1 MSAFRRWFRNS
12 RFYHLYNFK
21 DDLARGRLML
31 LFSTGF
37 GNLAAVLT
45 TGLFYTG
52 FLIDNG
58 INLTNIG
65 IITFLPSLASLF
77 TLLAPSILE
86 RFPKRK
92 WILAAGKFLYYAVYI
107 LGGTLV
113 PILVHDYTTKVILF
127 AVTVLL
133 GHSFNAIVTSGYT
146 SWHINLMPESVRAE
160 HFGINSIVGNVS
172 AQGFGFL
179 FALVVDAMPPEVAAN
194 TIVLLRYAGFAAG
207 VVDVF
212 ILTRPVEFAYEKLAE
227 RPKLRDIFVLPLKNR
242 KFSMCILV
250 IVTWTFVANLPNSV
264 INYRLLEQLHI
275 SYSTIQFIN
284 VLFPLVLAICL
295 GPCRRLLNRFGW
307 LEVFAVGGVIECI
320 SFIAY
325 GFVAPENVKWLFPVV
340 RITQHFISAGLTNIP
355 FSNMQYMNL
364 PAEGRTN
371 YMSFYILSAN
381 IAASLGMMIGTWF
394 VALFPD
400 LSFPLLGISIGNIQL
415 LQIAE
420 GVGMG
425 IVSVGTYLLRSRI
438 LPGDGSYEGRPAR
451 RK

>member
-1 MSAFRRWFRNS
+1 MSAFKRWFRS
-12 RFYHLYNFK
+12 TRFYQLYNFK

-92 WILAAGKFLYYAVYI
+92 WILAAGKLLYYTIYI

-113 PILVHDYTTKVILF
+113 PMLVHDYTTKVILF

-146 SWHINLMPESVRAE
+146 AWHINLMPESVRAE
-160 HFGINSIVGNVS
+160 HFGVNSLVANVS

-179 FALVVDAMPPEVAAN
+179 FALLVDAMPAEAASG
-194 TIVLLRYAGFAAG
+194 TIVLLRYAGLAAG
-207 VVDVF
+207 VLDV
-212 ILTRPVEFAYEKLAE
+212 IALVLPVEFPYEKLAV
-227 RPKLRDIFVLPLKNR
+227 RPRLTDIFTMPLKNR
-242 KFSMCILV
+242 KFALCILV
-250 IVTWTFVANLPNSV
+250 IVIWTFAANLPNSV

-284 VLFPLVLAICL
+284 VLFPVILAVTL
-295 GPCRRLLNRFGW
+295 GICRRLLNRFGW
-307 LEVFAVGGVIECI
+307 LEVFAVGGVLMGI
-320 SFIAY
+320 SFVVY
-325 GFVAPENVKWLFPVV
+325 GFVTPENVKWLFPTV
-340 RITQHFISAGLTNIP
+340 RIFQHFTSCLTSIP
-355 FSNMQYMNL
+355 LSNLQYMNL

-371 YMSFYILSAN
+371 YMSFYILAAN
-381 IAASLGMMIGTWF
+381 AAAFLGMMMGTWF

-400 LSFPLLGISIGNIQL
+400 FAIPVFGLTVGNIQL
-415 LQIAE
+415 LQILE
-420 GVGMG
+420 GFGLG
-425 IVSVGTYLLRSRI
+425 FIAAGAYFLRGRI
-438 LPGDGSYEGRPAR
+438 LPGDGSYEGMPAR